1 MKVRA
6 FAKINLGLRILAKR
20 ADGFHEIE
28 TIFARIG
35 LADELEL
42 RAREDSKIIVTTEN
56 AEIPTR
62 ENLVFRAAWLLQ
74 KFVPGSP
81 GVEISLRKKIPLG
94 AGLGGGSA
102 DAAAVLRNLP
112 RIWGAK
118 IPREKLKKIAA
129 ELGSDVPFF
138 LEKTACRARG
148 RGEILEPIV
157 LPKKFPR
164 EIIVV
169 VPPVAIATAWAYGK
183 IKIPPFRLGGT
194 TPFAKGGLLPPLWK

>member
-1 MKVRA
+1 MTVRA
-6 FAKINLGLRILAKR
+6 FAKINLGLRVVAKR
-20 ADGFHEIE
+20 ADGFHEID

-35 LADELEL
+35 LADELEF
-42 RAREDSKIIVTTEN
+42 RARGDSKILVATEN

-81 GVEISLRKKIPLG
+81 GVEISLRKKIPVG

-112 RIWGAK
+112 RIWGAR
-118 IPREKLKKIAA
+118 IPREKLRKIAA

-138 LEKTACRARG
+138 LEKSPCRARG
-148 RGEILEPIV
+148 RGEILEKIA
-157 LPKKFPR
+157 LPKNFPR
-164 EIIVV
+164 EILVV
-169 VPPVAIATAWAYGK
+169 VPPVKIATADAFAK
-183 IKIPPFRLGGT
+183 IKISKKSAGEIR
-194 TPFAKGGLLPPLWK
+194 K